1 MNFAQILEM
10 KLYYIYGRTINSGHY
25 NLSEIVLYNPPTFR
39 RQKQLREG
47 FSIVKTY
54 NLAHILPHDTARSY
68 LHTPNTNLN
77 TVKWSK
83 HATQTVVMT
92 ARPIIL

>member
-1 MNFAQILEM
+1 MEDQSIQDTTTYL
-10 KLYYIYGRTINSGHY
+10 KLCCMTH
-25 NLSEIVLYNPPTFR
+25 PPPEDK
-39 RQKQLREG
+39 KQLREG

-68 LHTPNTNLN
+68 LHTTNTNLN

-83 HATQTVVMT
+83 HATQTGDDSKTDNSVK
-92 ARPIIL
+92 